1 MTILIQTQILQFQI
15 LIIKKLI
22 RISLNITISNIIFV
36 FDTLDRFGFIILLFH
51 MFLNFNQMYLLICFK

>member
-1 MTILIQTQILQFQI
+1 MTILIQTQILQFQL